1 MTLETLDDIKKSE
14 PNFSIDLTED
24 SQSLIEDYKKIQLAK
39 QTKSL
44 KKNQIELLS
53 VKQLPTL
60 FFIIFIIVLA
70 MLTVKLI
77 PFMLN
82 INLTKDLSKEKMKTK
97 FIPEILGEQSSTVKV
112 ILIS

>member
-1 MTLETLDDIKKSE
+1 MTLESLENTKKNE
-14 PNFSIDLTED
+14 PNFSVDLTED
-24 SQSLIEDYKKIQLAK
+24 SQSLIEDYKKIQIAK

-44 KKNQIELLS
+44 KKNKVELLS

-77 PFMLN
+77 PFFTN
-82 INLTKDLSKEKMKTK
+82 IKITNDLSKEKMKIK
-97 FIPEILGEQSSTVKV
+97 FLPEILGEQSSTVKV
-112 ILIS
+112 Y